1 MVVVVVIAIIVVI
14 ARSNMQS
21 GRKSANEASTI
32 AYFKQAVVSNE
43 QYRVRHGRF
52 ASSFNALVNSG
63 YFADGQ
69 NPSGYTLVYY
79 PGTDSWAFEG
89 DPEIS
94 GETGDR
100 YFYVDEMGVIRA
112 SLSGTA
118 DSTSTPLQGK
128 NNGNGG
134 AEGGETNN
142 L

>member
-52 ASSFNALVNSG
+52 ASSFGALVSSD
-63 YFADGQ
+63 YFASGQ
-69 NPSGYTLVYY
+69 NPSGYTVVYY
-79 PGTDSWAFEG
+79 PGVDSWAYEG

-100 YFYVDEMGVIRA
+100 HFYVDEMGVIRA

-118 DSTSTPLQGK
+118 DSTSTPIDALPPPPAGGK
-128 NNGNGG
+128 KGK
-134 AEGGETNN
+134 
-142 L
+142 